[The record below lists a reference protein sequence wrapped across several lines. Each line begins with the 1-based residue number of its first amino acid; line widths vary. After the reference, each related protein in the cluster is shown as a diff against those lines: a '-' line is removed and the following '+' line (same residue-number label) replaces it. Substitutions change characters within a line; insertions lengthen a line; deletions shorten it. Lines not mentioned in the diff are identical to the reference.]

1 MNKTREQI
9 NGELDLLDLR
19 LRDLLKQ
26 QWYISQE
33 IRECKNQISK
43 LITNK

>member
-9 NGELDLLDLR
+9 NRELDLLDLQ

-26 QWYISQE
+26 QWHISQE